1 MQDQICQAQVR
12 DIPIRAMDAVHGQV
26 THTPEGGVEQRPQFT
41 HITLIVKVLLQPGG
55 TAPACN
61 GMTLLTIKFPHH
73 SQPYSRYSSS
83 FQVGN
88 LRALP

>member
-26 THTPEGGVEQRPQFT
+26 THTPEGGFT

-61 GMTLLTIKFPHH
+61 GMALLTIKFPHH